1 MATTNP
7 ISSVLIIANYQK
19 PEAEPLARSIGEFL
33 ISRNVTPEIFGFSGK
48 AEIRCERP
56 YDLAVTL
63 GGDGT
68 VLFAARSLA
77 PLGIPILPVNLGNF
91 GFITETSVDD
101 LFSDLSLAIEGRLDL
116 GHRLMLE
123 FELLRSDGS
132 GAFVSGESGL
142 ALNDVVVSGS
152 GISKLV
158 HLMVHLDKTEHIEYR
173 ADGIIFSTSTGSTA
187 YSAAAGGPILHPEM
201 EALILNPICPFTLSH
216 RPLVLPAHV
225 GLLVEILPNQ
235 RTTLTLTV
243 DGQINFDVMPGDRI
257 RIRRAENPVRIL
269 YSGKRSF
276 YEVLRAKLSW
286 AGGPE

>member
-1 MATTNP
+1 MGDESQIA
-7 ISSVLIIANYQK
+7 SVLIIANYQK
-19 PEAEPLARSIGEFL
+19 PEAEPLAKRISSFL
-33 ISRNVTPEIFGFSGK
+33 SDRGIEVDVFGFSGR
-48 AEIRCERP
+48 AEIRCDRL
-56 YDLAVTL
+56 YDLALTL

-91 GFITETSVDD
+91 GFITETSVGDV
-101 LFSDLSLAIEGRLDL
+101 FSDLQQALAGELIS

-123 FELLRSDGS
+123 FVLERPGAYGDFVEL
-132 GAFVSGESGL
+132 VSGL
-142 ALNDVVVSGS
+142 ALNDVVISGS

-158 HLMVHLDKTEHIEYR
+158 NLMVHLDTTEHIEYR

-216 RPLVLPAHV
+216 RPLVLPAHA
-225 GLLVEILPNQ
+225 GLRVEILPDQ
-235 RTTLTLTV
+235 RTSLNLTV
-243 DGQINFDVMPGDRI
+243 DGQLDYDVAPGDQLRI
-257 RIRRAENPVRIL
+257 KRAERPVNIL

-276 YEVLRAKLSW
+276 YEVLRAKLNW